1 MPKQKTPISINNRSF
16 KINSLH
22 IEAIA
27 EKYFNST
34 FKDADAEL
42 QAKIR
47 EHIRKLVI
55 DKPKITAQI
64 IEYEI
69 FINLL
74 PKSYKKQL
82 DSLAYLH
89 G

>member
-1 MPKQKTPISINNRSF
+1 MSKLKTPISINNRSF

-22 IEAIA
+22 VEAIA
-27 EKYFNST
+27 KKYFDST
-34 FKDADAEL
+34 FKDADTEL

-47 EHIRKLVI
+47 EYIRKLVI

-74 PKSYKKQL
+74 PKSYKKHL